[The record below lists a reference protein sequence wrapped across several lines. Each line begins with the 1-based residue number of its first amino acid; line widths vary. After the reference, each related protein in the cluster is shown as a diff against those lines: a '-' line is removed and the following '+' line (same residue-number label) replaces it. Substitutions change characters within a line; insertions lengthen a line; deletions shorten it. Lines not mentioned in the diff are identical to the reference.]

1 MMVNHTGEIINSKSM
16 TGKQKRKQSMS
27 SMSSH
32 EESSKSTKSSSV
44 GRSTLSTA
52 NQEAQKN
59 DVKSAK
65 TVYRLKMVILT
76 FFTLTATGVTAAFLV
91 YRHYNRQT
99 QEKEFKNRFQ
109 EDATN
114 MLASL
119 SMSIDSTL
127 AATDAF
133 AVSMLAYAKATNQ
146 TYPFVTIGDFPVQAG
161 KLLKNTRAKFVTTY
175 QIVEES
181 QRLEWEQ
188 YASTHN
194 GWVDESVEIQSRD
207 RSYNGPNITD
217 QYLEDNYL
225 GNYDFIHGYDDIE
238 EHFGTEN
245 DKGGAS
251 HEGPYLPSWQCT
263 PVIPVYPIYNWYVL
277 YMLLFFLLLPSSLLA
292 LGCACGCSCIPV
304 VQSGRSYCCIESS
317 FPSYSFNINISHALY
332 LSQIK

>member
-16 TGKQKRKQSMS
+16 TGQQKRKQSMS
-27 SMSSH
+27 SMLSQ

-76 FFTLTATGVTAAFLV
+76 FFTLTAAGVTAAFLV
-91 YRHYNRQT
+91 YRHYNRQA

-146 TYPFVTIGDFPVQAG
+146 TYPYVTIGDFPVQAG
-161 KLLKNTRAKFVTTY
+161 KLLKNSRAKFVNTY

-181 QRLEWEQ
+181 QRLEWEE

-194 GWVDESVEIQSRD
+194 GWVDESVEVQSHD

-217 QYLEDNYL
+217 QYLEDNYM
-225 GNYDFIHGYDDIE
+225 GHYDLIHGYDE
-238 EHFGTEN
+238 QLFGWEN
-245 DKGGAS
+245 NTGGVS
-251 HEGPYLPSWQCT
+251 HEGPYLPLWQCT
-263 PVIPVYPIYNWYVL
+263 PVIPVYPIYNWCVL
-277 YMLLFFLLLPSSLLA
+277 YILLFFFLLSLLLLA
-292 LGCACGCSCIPV
+292 LGCVSGCSRIPV
-304 VQSGRSYCCIESS
+304 VQ
-317 FPSYSFNINISHALY
+317 
-332 LSQIK
+332 